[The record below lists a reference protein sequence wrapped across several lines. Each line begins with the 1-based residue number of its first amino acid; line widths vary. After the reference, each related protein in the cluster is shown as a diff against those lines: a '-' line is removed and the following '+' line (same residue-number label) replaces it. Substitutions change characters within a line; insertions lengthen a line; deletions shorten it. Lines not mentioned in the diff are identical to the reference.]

1 MNKHIIMLVDDDD
14 LILGTLKKRFE
25 TFDNQVYTASTEDEA
40 KKILSEVTPEVLVL
54 DLLLKNENGSSD
66 ILSFIRGESRLQNMV
81 VLVLTNM
88 DKPGLKDSLLA
99 EGVKEY
105 LIKGSIPIDELY
117 EKVMGYLEPGK

>member
-1 MNKHIIMLVDDDD
+1 MLVDDDD